1 MQKNNRILVAVA
13 ILFYGC
19 IIVFHLASAKA
30 GYSHYRDIH
39 LGTAIEYAKG
49 KVDLLRPIIVG
60 FNATQT
66 PTPQELPLWQALAG
80 FGFKLCGPWF
90 GWANLL
96 SLLLFAAGIWP
107 FYRLAEKYTQRR
119 AAWWAVIFLLTQP
132 IIILISGQA
141 SADGLSFAFALWFLF
156 FADKLIENG
165 HAVWLVPA
173 ILFGSFSA
181 VTKLPL
187 FMSVGLTSC
196 LLLMGRAPRSAKR
209 WLLLMAA
216 GGVSGLLFFAWTRY
230 TDSCLAQAEFPYVDL
245 SLSRNPD
252 MWRWYFGDWH
262 YRLSPF
268 NWGKGGW
275 AALNCLF
282 GSFALVAL
290 AAWALFFSS
299 NKLAK
304 AWLIA
309 ALVTTLIFSHLV
321 LVHRH
326 YFILYS
332 PAIAMLCAAG
342 VVRLE
347 SLLNLRVP
355 WQRTL
360 TATGLCAVLLLSAV
374 QGLIGIKIVL
384 DYDPYPQLMARTID
398 QYTTPADK
406 LLIAGGG
413 WGGEM
418 LILSHRRGLT
428 IDNTKML
435 EDTQALQRLLALG
448 YTKLVMISDSPLL
461 HALEMIDPG
470 ALNKKRP
477 TYEENVTTVAEPWP
491 ILFQSP
497 DILIKD
503 LPRQAP

>member
-1 MQKNNRILVAVA
+1 M
-13 ILFYGC
+13 
-19 IIVFHLASAKA
+19 
-30 GYSHYRDIH
+30 
-39 LGTAIEYAKG
+39 
-49 KVDLLRPIIVG
+49 G
-60 FNATQT
+60 FR
-66 PTPQELPLWQALAG
+66 
-80 FGFKLCGPWF
+80 
-90 GWANLL
+90 L
-96 SLLLFAAGIWP
+96 S
-107 FYRLAEKYTQRR
+107 
-119 AAWWAVIFLLTQP
+119 
-132 IIILISGQA
+132 
-141 SADGLSFAFALWFLF
+141 FALWFLF

-165 HAVWLVPA
+165 QAVWLVPA
-173 ILFGSFSA
+173 IIFGSLSA

-196 LLLMGRAPRSAKR
+196 FLLIGRAPRSLKR
-209 WLLLMAA
+209 WMLLIVA
-216 GGVSGLLFFAWTRY
+216 GGVSGALFFAWTHY

-304 AWLIA
+304 RWFIA

-332 PAIAMLCAAG
+332 PAVAMLCAAG

-347 SLLNLRVP
+347 SLLNLRLP
-355 WQRTL
+355 WQRNL
-360 TATGLCAVLLLSAV
+360 TVAGLCAVLFLSAV
-374 QGLIGIKIVL
+374 QGLMGIKIVL
-384 DYDPYPQLMARTID
+384 DYDPYPHSMARLID
-398 QYTTPADK
+398 QHTTPHDK

-418 LILSHRRGLT
+418 LFLSHRQGLT

-470 ALNKKRP
+470 ALNKQRP
-477 TYEENVTTVAEPWP
+477 TYEENVTPVAEPWP